1 MIAHCTNLE
10 KGVLGKLSCHVI
22 AVEGSGV
29 IVVFQCGWKKSA
41 GF

>member
-29 IVVFQCGWKKSA
+29 IVVF
-41 GF
+41 